1 MLLHSVYHLGG
12 GIHPA
17 MYEEKKDTIKIS
29 THKLSI
35 WYVKLNS
42 IDESNNITSS
52 SFSGCSET
60 VMALDY
66 WSSGHEMSEIT
77 IFVET
82 G

>member
-1 MLLHSVYHLGG
+1 MLIHSVYPLGG

-17 MYEEKKDTIKIS
+17 VYEEKKDTIKIS

-35 WYVKLNS
+35 WYVKLNY
-42 IDESNNITSS
+42 IDSSNNITSLT
-52 SFSGCSET
+52 FSGYSET

>member
-1 MLLHSVYHLGG
+1 
-12 GIHPA
+12 
-17 MYEEKKDTIKIS
+17 MYKKKKDKIKIS

-60 VMALDY
+60 DMALDY
-66 WSSGHEMSEIT
+66 WSSGYEMSEIT

>member
-1 MLLHSVYHLGG
+1 
-12 GIHPA
+12 
-17 MYEEKKDTIKIS
+17 MYKKKKDKIKIS

-42 IDESNNITSS
+42 IDESNNIASS
-52 SFSGCSET
+52 SFSGCSGT

>member
-1 MLLHSVYHLGG
+1 
-12 GIHPA
+12 
-17 MYEEKKDTIKIS
+17 MYKKKKDIIKIS

-42 IDESNNITSS
+42 IDKSNNITSS